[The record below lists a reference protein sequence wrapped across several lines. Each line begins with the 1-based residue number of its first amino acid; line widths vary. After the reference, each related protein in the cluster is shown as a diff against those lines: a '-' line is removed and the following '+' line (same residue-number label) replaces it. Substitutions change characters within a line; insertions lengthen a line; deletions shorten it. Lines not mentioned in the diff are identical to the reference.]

1 MQVLQNIAPF
11 DHPWM
16 DKSVGSMDDA
26 AILCPE
32 GSDHGLVFTVDF
44 ITPLVDDPYSYG
56 AIAAA
61 NSISDVYAM
70 GGRPQVALSLCGF
83 PDGLVSKERLGEI
96 LKGSRDKAAEAGV
109 AIVGGHTVIDPEMK
123 IGLCVLGSVNPE
135 RALRQTSAKPGDVLV
150 LSKPIGTGMA
160 AQGMKKDLLQPD
172 QIARVIASMT
182 HLNAG
187 ACEAALAVGAKSA
200 TDVTG
205 FGLLGHLHNIVLASG
220 CAARLEHGRVPVF
233 EFSRELAHQGVVPGG
248 TKRNLEFVADYMSF
262 DDSLDP
268 AERLILA
275 DAQTSGGL
283 LIACPHDRVDELVA
297 GLEER
302 GCLASA
308 VVGELVDGRAGA
320 IEVVV

>member
-1 MQVLQNIAPF
+1 VQVLENISPF
-11 DHPWM
+11 DHSWI
-16 DKSVGSMDDA
+16 DKNVGSMDDA
-26 AILCPE
+26 ALLCPD
-32 GSDHGLVFTVDF
+32 GIDQGFVFTVDF
-44 ITPLVDDPYSYG
+44 ITPLVDDPYAYG

-83 PDGLVSKERLGEI
+83 PDELVSKERLGEI
-96 LKGSRDKAAEAGV
+96 LRGSRDKAAEAGV

-123 IGLCVLGSVNPE
+123 IGLCVLGTVDPE
-135 RALRQTSAKPGDVLV
+135 RAFRQTGAKPGDVLV
-150 LSKPIGTGMA
+150 LTKPIGTGIA

-172 QIARVIASMT
+172 QIERVIHAMT
-182 HLNAG
+182 SLNAD
-187 ACEAALAVGAKSA
+187 ACEAALAVNAKSA

-233 EFSRELAHQGVVPGG
+233 DFSRELAQQGVIPGG
-248 TKRNLEFVADYMSF
+248 TKRNLQFVEAHVRFADSI
-262 DDSLDP
+262 DS

-283 LIACPHDRVDELVA
+283 LIACAP
-297 GLEER
+297 ER
-302 GCLASA
+302 LDDLIADLLARDSLA
-308 VVGELVDGRAGA
+308 ADVVGEIVAGRAGS
-320 IEVVV
+320 IDVVA